1 MFTEQDTACIRA
13 HGLTPEA
20 VERQLE
26 NFRRG
31 FPFLKVV
38 RAAAPGDGI
47 LVPAPQEVAAA
58 VRRYDDAAAR
68 LGVVK
73 FVPASG
79 AATRMFK
86 ELFAFVEQ
94 GRRSEGIDRLLQ
106 NIERFA
112 FWPELR
118 ATLPAG
124 ADDRT
129 VVEHIIL
136 EGLGYGGRPK
146 GLVTLPRLPRR
157 AAHGGRGASGRRGA
171 ICRRRRPRAH
181 PLHRLAGTPRQAS
194 KR

>member
-58 VRRYDDAAAR
+58 VRRYDEAAAR
-68 LGVVK
+68 LGIVK

-86 ELFAFVEQ
+86 ELLDVYNRQA
-94 GRRSEGIDRLLQ
+94 
-106 NIERFA
+106 
-112 FWPELR
+112 
-118 ATLPAG
+118 PAW
-124 ADDRT
+124 RM
-129 VVEHIIL
+129 H
-136 EGLGYGGRPK
+136 
-146 GLVTLPRLPRR
+146 RLPMR
-157 AAHGGRGASGRRGA
+157 
-171 ICRRRRPRAH
+171 H
-181 PLHRLAGTPRQAS
+181 PS
-194 KR
+194 

>member
-58 VRRYDDAAAR
+58 MRRYDEAAAR
-68 LGVVK
+68 LGK

-86 ELFAFVEQ
+86 ELFAFVEE

-129 VVEHIIL
+129 VVEHIIGK
-136 EGLGYGGRPK
+136 GLGYGGRP
-146 GLVTLPRLPRR
+146 
-157 AAHGGRGASGRRGA
+157 RGW
-171 ICRRRRPRAH
+171 
-181 PLHRLAGTPRQAS
+181 
-194 KR
+194 

>member
-73 FVPASG
+73 FVPA
-79 AATRMFK
+79 
-86 ELFAFVEQ
+86 
-94 GRRSEGIDRLLQ
+94 
-106 NIERFA
+106 
-112 FWPELR
+112 
-118 ATLPAG
+118 
-124 ADDRT
+124 
-129 VVEHIIL
+129 
-136 EGLGYGGRPK
+136 
-146 GLVTLPRLPRR
+146 
-157 AAHGGRGASGRRGA
+157 
-171 ICRRRRPRAH
+171 
-181 PLHRLAGTPRQAS
+181 
-194 KR
+194 